1 MKKLITLIALL
12 AIAGTASAQIVA
24 GDELLFG
31 SEATGAAGGITTHVL
46 DGNTWNNVD
55 FADMTT
61 GTVLLKDGTDESVSL
76 TRTAYPTATGVLVKD
91 NGGPAIGAGL
101 DWLTASV
108 PSLDWGYSAITD
120 ATMAYSIAGLNAG
133 LNYDVYWTA
142 NGNSNTRYIDMDV
155 TLNSEAV
162 QNFDAFAAGAGTGPL
177 ELQWKNVALEG
188 GLLSFDIAAVNGT
201 RLSTGFFRVVAVSGG
216 PAPVVGT
223 LFVIK

>member
-12 AIAGTASAQIVA
+12 AIAGTAAADIVV
-24 GDELLFG
+24 GDELLFS
-31 SEATGAAGGITTHVL
+31 SEATGAAGGVTTHVW
-46 DGNTWNNVD
+46 DGNTWNGID
-55 FADMTT
+55 FADMVT
-61 GTVLLKDGTDESVSL
+61 GTVLLKDGTDESVSF

-91 NGGPAIGAGL
+91 NGGTRIGTGL
-101 DWLTASV
+101 DWLTAGTPSV
-108 PSLDWGYSAITD
+108 NWGYSAITD
-120 ATMAYSIAGLNAG
+120 ATMAYSISGLNAA

-142 NGNSNTRYIDMDV
+142 NGNSPTRYIDMNV
-155 TLNSEAV
+155 ALNSETV
-162 QNFDAFAAGAGTGPL
+162 QNFDAYDAGFGTGPL

-188 GLLSFDIAAVNGT
+188 GLLSFNIAAVNGT